1 MKFDVILFF
10 VFFGVSTAAS
20 ALSSFLLFAMV
31 GEINRKKGELSQ
43 IPYFRFAW
51 TKVWRDY
58 RTLYPEGAYSRVLA
72 ITVAVTIVFGLASIL
87 YLFGVLPKYSLP
99 SH

>member
-1 MKFDVILFF
+1 VKLDVILFF

-31 GEINRKKGELSQ
+31 GEINRKRDEHSQ
-43 IPYFRFAW
+43 IPYFRFSW

-58 RTLYPEGAYSRVLA
+58 RTLYPHGVYSRALT
-72 ITVAVTIVFGLASIL
+72 ISVAASIIFGLVSIV

-99 SH
+99 SR